1 MVAAVLFYLIS
12 SSVLV
17 AGVLSDQKVS
27 EGGDLHLS
35 CRLAAGQVA
44 FSFVFV
50 FVYHLYLYLYLSVG
64 VCICLCICIC
74 ICFSFVFVPAQN
86 FSDPK
91 LS

>member
-1 MVAAVLFYLIS
+1 MVAAVLFDLIS

-50 FVYHLYLYLYLSVG
+50 YHLYLYLYLSVG

-74 ICFSFVFVPAQN
+74 FSFVFVPAQN
-86 FSDPK
+86 FSDTK